1 MANCLIRKLIELEY
15 APLTE
20 IWKGI
25 LGRFN
30 KTYEKLQIPA
40 LNVSEVY
47 LVLSSLNIF
56 IDEQRENSDKKI
68 SGVWNKEVVELSD
81 EMSRN

>member
-1 MANCLIRKLIELEY
+1 MANCLIRKLIKLEY
-15 APLTE
+15 IMLTE

-40 LNVSEVY
+40 LNVCEVY
-47 LVLSSLNIF
+47 LVLSSLNVF
-56 IDEQRENSDKKI
+56 IDEQRENSD
-68 SGVWNKEVVELSD
+68 
-81 EMSRN
+81 